1 MKLNKVVSLNSWF
14 SKSVNLERDSSTSEA
29 LSSYVPTSVSK
40 RMLSS
45 FFESQKKDK
54 RLSRAWSLI
63 GPYGSGKSSFA
74 LFLTACPPIG
84 EMGYCTGRPSDGSVD
99 CGKGFRRSRR
109 SRQEYKRGESETKNK
124 SR

>member
-1 MKLNKVVSLNSWF
+1 MKLNKLSLNNWF

-29 LSSYVPTSVSK
+29 LSQYVPTSVSK

-45 FFESQKKDK
+45 FFESQKKDE

-74 LFLTACPPIG
+74 VFLTGLLDDPNSDLHKLACLKLKQFDEG
-84 EMGYCTGRPSDGSVD
+84 L
-99 CGKGFRRSRR
+99 
-109 SRQEYKRGESETKNK
+109 YKHLRKLLKIQRVFQCK
-124 SR
+124 SQDHRTD